1 MATDNT
7 GQAPSPSK
15 KKKQKKRNV
24 PEGGVIKVLS
34 RYQGPDAG
42 AGRAGAGAGA
52 GTGTGRDGVA
62 REQNQPGLCLGQAG
76 WPWTESSPT
85 QIQFSSFMLAAIT

>member
-1 MATDNT
+1 M
-7 GQAPSPSK
+7 
-15 KKKQKKRNV
+15 
-24 PEGGVIKVLS
+24 IKVLS
-34 RYQGPDAG
+34 RYQGWGAG
-42 AGRAGAGAGA
+42 AGAGAGVGAGA

-62 REQNQPGLCLGQAG
+62 GEQNQPGLCLGQAG